1 MFSVVV
7 TLLCVGNV
15 CLHDADTPNVNTVL
29 NGFQFVAIIHDIVI
43 GVSFSS
49 MALFHLL
56 HELRVRKGVPISH
69 LLSPFQLSS
78 VLAVGNLVFW
88 GREFS
93 RGQTSR
99 VHFSPWAFAWS
110 RCFRLYWIHHLLS
123 WSYHS
128 PVGRSMHRLLAALM
142 GTHTST
148 THCSMPTAKAWMF
161 GRRLWGMTW
170 FPSIMQLL
178 VTLLSWLKSVHSPTW
193 VILRVGSQTTAAS
206 TQTRTSRLS
215 LIQTK
220 FDILSAPPQDIHL
233 SGYSAASTATEH
245 IARDFV
251 YIWTIHAFKTRQFRL
266 RESKLPG
273 YLCCQQAWVIPSWGC
288 WYRLTVVIQ

>member
-56 HELRVRKGVPISH
+56 HELRVREGVPISH

-110 RCFRLYWIHHLLS
+110 RCFRLY
-123 WSYHS
+123 
-128 PVGRSMHRLLAALM
+128 
-142 GTHTST
+142 
-148 THCSMPTAKAWMF
+148 
-161 GRRLWGMTW
+161 
-170 FPSIMQLL
+170 
-178 VTLLSWLKSVHSPTW
+178 
-193 VILRVGSQTTAAS
+193 
-206 TQTRTSRLS
+206 
-215 LIQTK
+215 
-220 FDILSAPPQDIHL
+220 
-233 SGYSAASTATEH
+233 
-245 IARDFV
+245 
-251 YIWTIHAFKTRQFRL
+251 
-266 RESKLPG
+266 
-273 YLCCQQAWVIPSWGC
+273 
-288 WYRLTVVIQ
+288 